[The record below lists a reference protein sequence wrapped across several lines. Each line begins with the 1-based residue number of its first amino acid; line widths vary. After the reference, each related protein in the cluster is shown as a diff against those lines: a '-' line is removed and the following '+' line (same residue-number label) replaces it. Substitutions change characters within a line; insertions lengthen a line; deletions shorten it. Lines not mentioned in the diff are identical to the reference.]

1 MKNFKYVNLEGQN
14 NYNILGIAYTPINNL
29 KEKSNLIDILTI
41 FKHDD
46 YYSLASNY
54 LHLPKSY
61 SEKQIISTIIDNI
74 NIGTFQTQGTS
85 ISGTLEDITKEML
98 NLTGINNLTFKQ
110 I

>member
-1 MKNFKYVNLEGQN
+1 MKKFKYVNLKGQN
-14 NYNILGIAYTPINNL
+14 NYNIIGIAYTTNNYL
-29 KEKSNLIDILTI
+29 KEKSDLTDILTI

-61 SEKQIISTIIDNI
+61 SEKQIIDSIIDNI

-85 ISGTLEDITKEML
+85 ISGSLEDITQEML
-98 NLTGINNLTFKQ
+98 DLTGIY